1 MTKRINLMSAALMAI
16 AATASAQMT
25 IDNTLTPQQ
34 LVQDVLVG
42 QGVTVSNISY
52 TGDPMQI
59 GTFLSAGGFPITEG
73 LVMSSGDV
81 NNIPGAGGNFATG
94 GPGGNGD
101 ADLDVISSAG
111 TNDAVV
117 LEFDFV
123 PTGDSI
129 NFEYIFG
136 SEEYPEF
143 VNSGFND
150 VFAFIISG
158 PGFAGPFANG
168 GVNLALLPD
177 GVTPVTIDNVNDGLN
192 AQYYVDN
199 SAGGANGIVFDG
211 HTVTLAARAAVTCGE
226 TYHIKLALADAG
238 DFAYDSGIFLKARSF
253 ISPTITVNL
262 NIGAADGTIVEGCGQ
277 TSGNIIF
284 TREETDTVAGFHIY
298 YSGNAIMGTDINNLV
313 DTLTF
318 QIGEDSLFL
327 NVSAIDDGIAE
338 GIDTL
343 YVTVYSVSECGF
355 LIPSTGTVLIR
366 DPDTYTIDL
375 AVVQPPDC
383 YADSIQVTA
392 TIQSDAGH
400 PPYTF
405 NWTGGGSGPSL
416 WLYPPYTGQVYTVYV
431 EDLCGTQ
438 SNSVDVDIVAE
449 PIVVNTTPD
458 LELFCPS
465 ETATLTAIASGGQQ
479 PYTYTWSSGQGTS
492 TINVD
497 PATTTTYEVYVSDNC
512 NAGVITESVTV
523 TVLPYQA
530 PTVVTTNDT
539 TISCPGQETM
549 LVALATG
556 NAIPLTY
563 NWNSGSWMSDSIYVY
578 PQDDATFE
586 VVVTDVCGAQAT
598 DTTLVTVPNYVL
610 AAVASPDSVICERLE
625 ILLTASASGSLAPY
639 TYSWSGPDITG
650 STENDSVLVDIQA
663 TLPTASGDTSTI
675 YSYMVT
681 VTDACGFVVQE
692 PVEVTIRDCEVIVP
706 NVFTPNGDAF
716 NQFLTATNLNL
727 YPQSSLRI
735 YNRWGFNIYNNEDY
749 QNDWDGESYPD
760 GVYFYVLVPSE
771 KEIEPLT
778 GYFHLLRSAN

>member
-1 MTKRINLMSAALMAI
+1 MTKRINLISAAMLAI
-16 AATASAQMT
+16 ATTASAQMT

-52 TGDPMQI
+52 TGDAMQI

-81 NNIPGAGGNFATG
+81 NGIPGAGGTFVSG

-101 ADLDVISSAG
+101 ADLDVVSSAG

-129 NFEYIFG
+129 NFDYIFG

-168 GVNLALLPD
+168 GVNIALLPD
-177 GVTPVTIDNVNDGLN
+177 GVTPVTIDNVNNLLN

-199 SAGGANGIVFDG
+199 AAGGANGVVFDG
-211 HTVTLAARAAVTCGE
+211 YTVTLSARAAVTCGE
-226 TYHIKLALADAG
+226 VYHIKLALADAG

-253 ISPTITVNL
+253 ISPTIQVNL
-262 NIGAADGTIVEGCGQ
+262 NIGAADGTIVEGCG
-277 TSGNIIF
+277 TASGNIIF
-284 TREETDTVAGFHIY
+284 TREETDTVAGFNIF
-298 YSGNAIMGTDINNLV
+298 YSGNAIMGVDFNNLV

-327 NVSAIDDGIAE
+327 NISAIDDGIPE

-343 YVTVYSVSECGF
+343 YVTVYSISECGF
-355 LIPSTGTVLIR
+355 LIPSTGMVLIR
-366 DPDTYTIDL
+366 DPDTYPIDL

-405 NWTGGGSGPSL
+405 YWTGGGTGPTL

-438 SNSVDVDIVAE
+438 SNSVDVDVVAE
-449 PIVVNTTPD
+449 PIVVTTTPD
-458 LELFCPS
+458 IELFCPS
-465 ETATLTAIASGGQQ
+465 ETATLTAIATGGQQ
-479 PYTYTWSSGQGTS
+479 PYSYTWSSGQTTS
-492 TINVD
+492 SINVD
-497 PATTTTYEVYVSDNC
+497 PATTTTYDIYVSDNC

-523 TVLPYQA
+523 TVLPYEA

-539 TISCPGQETM
+539 TIACPSQETM
-549 LVALATG
+549 IVALATG
-556 NAIPLTY
+556 NALPLDY
-563 NWNSGSWMSDSIYVY
+563 NWNFGNWMGDTIYVY
-578 PQDDATFE
+578 PPDDSMFR
-586 VVVTDVCGAQAT
+586 VVVTDACGAQVT
-598 DTTLVTVPNYVL
+598 DSTEVLVPDYVL
-610 AAVASPDSVICERLE
+610 AATASPNSIICERLE

-639 TYSWSGPDITG
+639 TYSWTGPDIAG
-650 STENDSVLVDIQA
+650 PADNDSVVVDIQA
-663 TLPTASGDTSTI
+663 SLPTASGDTSTV
-675 YSYMVT
+675 YSYVVT

-692 PVEVTIRDCEVIVP
+692 PVEVTVRDCEVIVP

-716 NQFLTATNLNL
+716 NQFLIATNLNL

-735 YNRWGFNIYNNEDY
+735 YNRWGFNIYTNEDY
-749 QNDWDGESYPD
+749 QNDWDGENYPD

-778 GYFHLLRSAN
+778 GYFHLLRNAN